1 MCVGTCVRV
10 CVCVH
15 VCVCVCVRVGGWVG
29 GYMCVF
35 EWVGGYMCVCV
46 ATDAVLR
53 LSVCLQVYC
62 AQTRV
67 AATTVGKG
75 GGTSISEVYNQ
86 RNT

>member
-1 MCVGTCVRV
+1 
-10 CVCVH
+10 
-15 VCVCVCVRVGGWVG
+15 
-29 GYMCVF
+29 MCVF

-46 ATDAVLR
+46 ATDVVLR

-62 AQTRV
+62 TQTRV

-75 GGTSISEVYNQ
+75 GGTSIGEVYNQ

>member
-1 MCVGTCVRV
+1 MW
-10 CVCVH
+10 VH
-15 VCVCVCVRVGGWVG
+15 VCVCVCVYMCVCACVCVWVGGVG